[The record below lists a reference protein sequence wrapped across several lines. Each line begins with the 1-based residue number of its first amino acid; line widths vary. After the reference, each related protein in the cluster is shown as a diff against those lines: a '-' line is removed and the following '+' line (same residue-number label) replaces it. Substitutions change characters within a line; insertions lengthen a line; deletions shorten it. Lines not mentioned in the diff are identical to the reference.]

1 MSKKYKLFKENAI
14 YFEHIFVSIPFHS
27 WISFTKIFI
36 YSFDIFFHRYLFW
49 FFIYYFTNYLITR
62 IMHEYREK
70 NNNLRNPDIRKH
82 VYKQYT
88 LAIHRRA
95 GGSARRGWGR
105 ERVSRVADLFAL
117 SPFPRFM
124 DLAGHA
130 ADLWPVRIH
139 NRLSPNTRI

>member
-1 MSKKYKLFKENAI
+1 MQ
-14 YFEHIFVSIPFHS
+14 
-27 WISFTKIFI
+27 
-36 YSFDIFFHRYLFW
+36 
-49 FFIYYFTNYLITR
+49 
-62 IMHEYREK
+62 EYREK

-105 ERVSRVADLFAL
+105 ERVSRMADLFAL

-139 NRLSPNTRI
+139 NRTRGSSAIVDGLCTNQVRGRVLISRFCALFEKFLDR